1 MASWG
6 WFVRCLM
13 IMMAIRFSYSFRLW
27 FPVLLETSSISFSY
41 VLEDLFLRRFGSVF
55 DKCSE
60 LLLVISV
67 VLPPE
72 LFMLC

>member
-1 MASWG
+1 
-6 WFVRCLM
+6 
-13 IMMAIRFSYSFRLW
+13 MMAIRFLHPFQLSFL
-27 FPVLLETSSISFSY
+27 VLLETLSVLFSC
-41 VLEDLFLRRFGSVF
+41 VLEDHFLRGFGSVF
-55 DKCSE
+55 DQCSE